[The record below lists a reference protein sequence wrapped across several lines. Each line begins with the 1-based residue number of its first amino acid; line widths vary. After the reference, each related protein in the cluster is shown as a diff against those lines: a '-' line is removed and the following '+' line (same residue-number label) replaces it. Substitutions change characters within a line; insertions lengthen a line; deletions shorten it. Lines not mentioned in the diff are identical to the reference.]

1 MITQIEVIK
10 YFEYK
15 DGNLYWKSMPYKRN
29 DLIGTKAGAD
39 IGANRSQITIN
50 KKHYK
55 THRLVFLMF
64 HGYMPKEVD
73 HIDGNS
79 LNNKIENLREAT
91 RSEQCCNTKLRKDST
106 SGIKGVTW
114 DKARNKWIVS
124 INKHKKTM
132 FRGRFDDLELAQ
144 LVAIEA
150 RDKYHGSFTRH
161 K

>member
-1 MITQIEVIK
+1 MITRKFLREH
-10 YFEYK
+10 FDYK
-15 DGNLYWKSMPYKRN
+15 NGHLYWKKMPNKRN
-29 DLIGTKAGAD
+29 DLIGTEAGTFD
-39 IGANRSQITIN
+39 GDRRQITIR

-64 HGYMPKEVD
+64 HGYMPNEVD

-79 LNNKIENLREAT
+79 LNNKISNLRPAT
-91 RSEQCCNTKLRKDST
+91 RSEQLCNTGLRKT
-106 SGIKGVTW
+106 SKSGVKGVSW
-114 DKARNKWIVS
+114 DSGRNKWTVIVTK
-124 INKHKKTM
+124 NKQTM
-132 FRGRFDDLELAQ
+132 FRDRFDDLELAQ